1 MMRKRKIWTAVTC
14 ILSFALVGNLSGNV
28 AFAIRENWNSR
39 FSEDSSYVENY
50 SIVESDESTTEREK
64 FVDANGKVVENE
76 DVICYLSTHPIAE
89 NLKKIWEGNV
99 AFCQNNGENSDDIPI
114 YDWVNDADS
123 FFLLDDT
130 FEIQDGEN
138 IYVSV
143 NDENVAFFKE
153 EDVLNFNAVQNQ
165 QDVLTDGLSTVSLIL
180 SEDGTGIKIDTS
192 ASSEFKLTIDEFN
205 LFKNNIENYG
215 IGKNENGTISF
226 VKKIY
231 SANKTMHGQ
240 YIIDISN
247 SSFCGGKDIYALQ
260 KEIFGTKK
268 EANYNVMYEFA
279 LQSSEN
285 DDFGLVQ
292 RDDDF
297 FLVYRGEKT
306 EKSSNEDSVTST
318 NAEKQSSIE
327 TEVIEEQSSDA
338 VSDQAISEENQEIDE
353 EQEVVPD
360 ESESEDERMYKVIS
374 LILLGAFIL
383 IGGLWI
389 SWPWL
394 EKIKNK

>member
-1 MMRKRKIWTAVTC
+1 
-14 ILSFALVGNLSGNV
+14 
-28 AFAIRENWNSR
+28 
-39 FSEDSSYVENY
+39 
-50 SIVESDESTTEREK
+50 
-64 FVDANGKVVENE
+64 
-76 DVICYLSTHPIAE
+76 
-89 NLKKIWEGNV
+89 
-99 AFCQNNGENSDDIPI
+99 
-114 YDWVNDADS
+114 
-123 FFLLDDT
+123 
-130 FEIQDGEN
+130 
-138 IYVSV
+138 
-143 NDENVAFFKE
+143 
-153 EDVLNFNAVQNQ
+153 
-165 QDVLTDGLSTVSLIL
+165 
-180 SEDGTGIKIDTS
+180 
-192 ASSEFKLTIDEFN
+192 
-205 LFKNNIENYG
+205 
-215 IGKNENGTISF
+215 
-226 VKKIY
+226 
-231 SANKTMHGQ
+231 
-240 YIIDISN
+240 
-247 SSFCGGKDIYALQ
+247 
-260 KEIFGTKK
+260 
-268 EANYNVMYEFA
+268 MYEFA